1 MINSFLGL
9 LQMNENRFQNALKI
23 PKYLTIPK
31 THNPVT
37 IPINDRCPK
46 LIVRRLF
53 PVLPTV

>member
-1 MINSFLGL
+1 
-9 LQMNENRFQNALKI
+9 MNENRFQNALKI

>member
-1 MINSFLGL
+1 MIKSFLGL
-9 LQMNENRFQNALKI
+9 LQMNENHLQNPLKI
-23 PKYLTIPK
+23 PKYFTIPK